1 MRQVIRTKLKLKS
14 IGSAAFGASH
24 DASILNE
31 DVQLLALGGKLA
43 GAFANRL
50 QGVEIEVQESHSI
63 TVGNVAESIL
73 GLLDFP
79 SCKVQ
84 SGTGAE

>member
-1 MRQVIRTKLKLKS
+1 MCQVIGTKLKLKS

-50 QGVEIEVQESHSI
+50 QGVEIEV
-63 TVGNVAESIL
+63 
-73 GLLDFP
+73 
-79 SCKVQ
+79 
-84 SGTGAE
+84 